1 MIKRIEDQL
10 DQQAGKLKKPQPLGK
25 TKHQS
30 LDAMV
35 AASGL
40 FVVVALDIVFGES
53 LNFTYRAALTRGDLG
68 GAAGLLVG
76 YSVGRIR

>member
-1 MIKRIEDQL
+1 M
-10 DQQAGKLKKPQPLGK
+10 DQQAGKLKNPQPSEK
-25 TKHQS
+25 TTKHQS

-40 FVVVALDIVFGES
+40 FVVVALDTGFGGS
-53 LNFTYRAALTRGDLG
+53 LNVTYRAALTRGDLG